1 MIFQNSMTR
10 SLLKKLPGQKSILGQ
25 IWRYFLTGGLAFV
38 VDFGL
43 FAICLYAFEWHYLV
57 SNLVGLIAGLVVNYW
72 ISIRWVFAAC
82 KRSVSNRTL
91 EFSMFALI
99 GILGVLLNQALMWLQ
114 VDFLEI
120 LPMLAKFIS
129 AAIVLLWNFG
139 IRKIFLFKS
148 LKD

>member
-25 IWRYFLTGGLAFV
+25 MWRYFLTGGLAFF

-43 FAICLYAFEWHYLV
+43 FAICLDALGWHYLV
-57 SNLVGLIAGLVVNYW
+57 ANLVGLVAGLAVNYW
-72 ISIRWVFAAC
+72 ISVRWVFAAC
-82 KRSVSNRTL
+82 KRSVSNRSL

-99 GILGVLLNQALMWLQ
+99 GVLGVLLNQALMWFQ

>member
-1 MIFQNSMTR
+1 MKSQPFIIR
-10 SLLKKLPGQKSILGQ
+10 SLSEKLPGQKSILGQ
-25 IWRYFLTGGLAFV
+25 MWRYFLTGGLAFV

-43 FAICLYAFEWHYLV
+43 FAVCLYALGWHYRV
-57 SNLVGLIAGLVVNYW
+57 SNLVGLVAGLSVNYW
-72 ISIRWVFAAC
+72 ISVRWVFAAC
-82 KRSVSNRTL
+82 KRSISNRSL

-99 GILGVLLNQALMWLQ
+99 GILGVLLNQALMWFQ
-114 VDFLEI
+114 VDFFGF
-120 LPMLAKFIS
+120 LPMIAKFIS

>member
-1 MIFQNSMTR
+1 MIFQNSITR

-57 SNLVGLIAGLVVNYW
+57 SNLVGLVAGLAVNYW
-72 ISIRWVFAAC
+72 ISVRWVFAAC

>member
-57 SNLVGLIAGLVVNYW
+57 SNLVGLVAGLVVNYW

-91 EFSMFALI
+91 EFSMFTLI
-99 GILGVLLNQALMWLQ
+99 GILGVLLNQALMWFQ

>member
-1 MIFQNSMTR
+1 MNFQNSTIR
-10 SLLKKLPGQKSILGQ
+10 TLSKKLPGQKSILGQ
-25 IWRYFLTGGLAFV
+25 MWRYFLTGGLAFV

-43 FAICLYAFEWHYLV
+43 FAICLDALGWHYLV
-57 SNLVGLIAGLVVNYW
+57 ANLVGLVTGLAVNYW
-72 ISIRWVFAAC
+72 ISVRWVFAAC
-82 KRSVSNRTL
+82 KRSVSNRSL

-99 GILGVLLNQALMWLQ
+99 GVLGVLLNQALMWFQ

-120 LPMLAKFIS
+120 LPMFAKFIS

-148 LKD
+148 LRD

>member
-1 MIFQNSMTR
+1 MNFQNSTIR
-10 SLLKKLPGQKSILGQ
+10 TLSKKLPGQKSILGQ
-25 IWRYFLTGGLAFV
+25 MWRYFLTGGLAFV

-43 FAICLYAFEWHYLV
+43 FAICLGALGWHYLV
-57 SNLVGLIAGLVVNYW
+57 SNLVGLVAGLVVNYW
-72 ISIRWVFAAC
+72 ISVRWVFAAC

>member
-57 SNLVGLIAGLVVNYW
+57 SNLVGLVAGLVVNYW
-72 ISIRWVFAAC
+72 ISVRWVFAAC

>member
-57 SNLVGLIAGLVVNYW
+57 SNLVGLVAGLVVNYW

-99 GILGVLLNQALMWLQ
+99 GILGVLLNQALVWLQ

>member
-1 MIFQNSMTR
+1 MNFQNSTIR
-10 SLLKKLPGQKSILGQ
+10 TLSKKLPGQKSILGQ
-25 IWRYFLTGGLAFV
+25 MWRYFLTGGLAFV
-38 VDFGL
+38 VDFWL
-43 FAICLYAFEWHYLV
+43 FAICLDALGWHYLV
-57 SNLVGLIAGLVVNYW
+57 ANLVGLVAGLAVNYW
-72 ISIRWVFAAC
+72 ISVRWVFAAC
-82 KRSVSNRTL
+82 KRSVSNRSL

-99 GILGVLLNQALMWLQ
+99 GVLGVLLNQALMWFQ

>member
-10 SLLKKLPGQKSILGQ
+10 SLLKKLPGKKSILGQ
-25 IWRYFLTGGLAFV
+25 MWRYFLTGGLAFV

-43 FAICLYAFEWHYLV
+43 FAICLDALGWHYLV
-57 SNLVGLIAGLVVNYW
+57 ANLVGLVAGLAVNYW
-72 ISIRWVFAAC
+72 ISVRWVFAAC

-99 GILGVLLNQALMWLQ
+99 GILGVLLNQALMWFQ